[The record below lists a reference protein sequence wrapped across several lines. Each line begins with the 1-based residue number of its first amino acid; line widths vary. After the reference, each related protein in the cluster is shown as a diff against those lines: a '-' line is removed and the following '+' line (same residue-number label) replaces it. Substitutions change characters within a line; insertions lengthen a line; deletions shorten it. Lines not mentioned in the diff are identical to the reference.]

1 MTSQFQSV
9 QTTSPM
15 LDGQTPSEWLS
26 PSAALERFCAPLEL
40 LAADSQVAQERSRYG
55 YQVGHLSFLI
65 KAGSGS
71 EVVQHAAIFTLPG
84 SPSHVL
90 GLINLRGNLVP
101 VFDLSLAL
109 GLAQSAKNVQS
120 SNIVLILDKG
130 EQAVGIVIDGFPQ
143 PLLAL
148 RQVSRMPNLPAN
160 LQEHVS
166 LAYFKDSSIWLDF
179 NHQSFFELLSA
190 RH

>member
-9 QTTSPM
+9 QTPPVM
-15 LDGQTPSEWLS
+15 FDGQAPSEWLA
-26 PSAALERFCAPLEL
+26 PSAALERFRAPLEL
-40 LAADSQVAQERSRYG
+40 LAAESQVAQERSRYG
-55 YQVGHLSFLI
+55 YQVGQLCFLI

-101 VFDLSLAL
+101 VFDLCIAL
-109 GLAQSAKNVQS
+109 GLPKNAHS
-120 SNIVLILDKG
+120 GNIVLILDKG
-130 EQAVGIVIDGFPQ
+130 EQAVGIVIDDFPQ

-166 LAYFKDSSIWLDF
+166 LAYFKDSRIWLDF

-190 RH
+190 HK